1 MSGAGLRL
9 IEMVRDLAPLRQI
22 NVIHSTDRVPA
33 LAVRAELAEMVEP
46 ENLIESRFGP
56 VLGTYLG
63 PNALGVAVTQVSPD
77 GP

>member
-1 MSGAGLRL
+1 MRWCA
-9 IEMVRDLAPLRQI
+9 IWPPLHQI

-63 PNALGVAVTQVSPD
+63 PNALGVAVTQVGSDVP
-77 GP
+77 